1 VLSGSTARARASC
14 RPESPGRLRFASAS
28 YACPP
33 AYRLLSIERPA
44 TRTRRY
50 ALPMTDPRIQ
60 ESAELAVALMT
71 AWNGGD
77 RQGTLDRLMP
87 SVSDWLRGDGSL
99 EERRGRQVFLFTSQA
114 NLAHYMAVKLSAAT
128 GESLDAIF
136 AEAGRQVA
144 ADQ

>member
-1 VLSGSTARARASC
+1 
-14 RPESPGRLRFASAS
+14 
-28 YACPP
+28 
-33 AYRLLSIERPA
+33 
-44 TRTRRY
+44 
-50 ALPMTDPRIQ
+50 MTDPRIQ

-71 AWNGGD
+71 AWNGSD
-77 RQGTLDRLMP
+77 RRDTLEGLMP

-99 EERRGRQVFLFTSQA
+99 EDRLGRQVFLLTSQA

-128 GESLDAIF
+128 GESLEAIF